1 MTNLQ
6 GIFDLINFYIIK
18 VEFRASNFEA
28 ALQLQIV
35 AKWKMLGI
43 SVTFGVKS
51 VEKHLIRKNFLNWR
65 PSNASLPLN
74 KDKPGKAFKPTVKVR
89 KLETNV

>member
-6 GIFDLINFYIIK
+6 GIIDPINFYIIK

-65 PSNASLPLN
+65 PSNASLN
-74 KDKPGKAFKPTVKVR
+74 KDKPGKAFKAKVKVR